1 MTKAIL
7 VTGTDTGVGKTV
19 TTGLL
24 ARFFLTKG
32 CRVITQKWVQTG
44 CAKFPEEI
52 QSHLRLMQKT
62 RSYVRDYYGHVS
74 PYVFDRASSPHLAS
88 GLEKRK
94 IRKDKIK
101 DSFAYLL
108 KRFDFVIVEGS
119 GGALVPFDRKHL
131 LIDIAKD
138 VKIPVL
144 IVAGNRLG
152 AINHTLLTIEA
163 LKRRKLKILGVI
175 FNNQK
180 ELTQDIILKDNPR
193 IIRKLTGQRILGTLP
208 RLKNKEALYRKFI
221 PIGEK
226 IYKIIK

>member
-1 MTKAIL
+1 MTKAVL

-32 CRVITQKWVQTG
+32 RRVITQKWVQTG
-44 CAKFPEEI
+44 CTEFPEDI

-62 RSYVRDYYGHVS
+62 RRHIRDYYGHVS
-74 PYVFDRASSPHLAS
+74 PYVFGHASSPHLAS

-94 IRKDKIK
+94 ISKDKIK
-101 DSFAYLL
+101 HSFAYLL

-119 GGALVPFDRKHL
+119 GGALVPFNQKHL
-131 LIDIAKD
+131 LMDIAKD
-138 VKIPVL
+138 VNIPVL
-144 IVAGNRLG
+144 VIAGNRLG

-163 LKRRKLKILGVI
+163 LKRRRLKILGVI
-175 FNNQK
+175 FNNQR
-180 ELTQDIILKDNPR
+180 EETQDIILKDNPR

-208 RLKNKEALYRKFI
+208 RLKSREALYRKFI
-221 PIGEK
+221 PIAEK
-226 IYKIIK
+226 VYKIIK